1 LIPNQGSKNNIFYH
15 VFDAGKQEESIHFPV
30 GDGQNHLL
38 EQDQNSY
45 VPNSGHV
52 TLVSLEEQEQIANGP
67 NNSGHVTPVS
77 LEEQEQIANGPNNS
91 GHVTPV
97 SLEEQEQ
104 IANGP
109 NNSGHVT
116 PVSLEEQEQIA
127 NGPNNSGHVTPVSLE
142 EQEQIANGPN
152 NSGHVTLV
160 SLEEQEQIANGP
172 NNSGHDILVPYQE
185 QEQDQNGQDP
195 ISSGTL
201 VPYYQEQD
209 QNAHDLTS
217 SHTLVPY
224 QGPFTP
230 IKKRVLGKV
239 NLDPETI
246 TVWKQLMDNK
256 SSEGETKA
264 NEEKEKWWAEERNF
278 FSGRVN
284 AFTAIMNDI
293 QGIFKLIGIFLNDNV
308 PNNPFTRITIYS

>member
-15 VFDAGKQEESIHFPV
+15 VFDAGKQEESINFPV

-52 TLVSLEEQEQIANGP
+52 TLVSLEEQEQIPNGP
-67 NNSGHVTPVS
+67 NNSGHVTLVS

-91 GHVTPV
+91 GHVT
-97 SLEEQEQ
+97 
-104 IANGP
+104 I
-109 NNSGHVT
+109 
-116 PVSLEEQEQIA
+116 
-127 NGPNNSGHVTPVSLE
+127 VSLE

-230 IKKRVLGKV
+230 VKKQRVLGKV

-278 FSGRVN
+278 FGGRVN

-308 PNNPFTRITIYS
+308 PNNPFTRITIYN